1 MADANTM
8 IRCIIGDDQNKIA
21 EFQQIRLEQNIIYAL
36 GVIAGV
42 VYVPTKVYQVSREEA
57 SNAIQIFLRVKNI
70 VCSSGAITVK
80 ALELFAN
87 NHLDFVDNV
96 LLAYHQ
102 IQGIEIYSYDRKL
115 MNAIR
120 RGDEGKTSII
130 IL

>member
-1 MADANTM
+1 MVMADANTM
-8 IRCIIGDDQNKIA
+8 ICCIIGDDQNKIA
-21 EFQQIRLEQNIIYAL
+21 EFQQIRLEQNIIYTL
-36 GVIAGV
+36 EVIAEV
-42 VYVPTKVYQVSREEA
+42 VYVLTKVYQVSREEA
-57 SNAIQIFLRVKNI
+57 SNSIQIFLSAKNI

-80 ALELFAN
+80 ALQLFAN

-120 RGDEGKTSII
+120 RGDKGKTSI
-130 IL
+130 